1 MTYKL
6 IALDLDGTLLRDDLS
21 ISPRVLSTL
30 ERARQQGILL
40 TLATGRGYPSMRSWV
55 HRLGITTPVIGYQG
69 AIIVDPLSHTPIYQR
84 TFPRS
89 LVTRLCDF
97 ARAYSLSLTI
107 YVNDQIYVEDKRQ
120 SDEFYD
126 KWFGLPHY
134 LVDDLA
140 ASIQAEPTK
149 FIIIGTGEELD
160 RIRPEVERQFGEHL
174 DIVRSHEY
182 FLEGLSSGTNKG
194 QALAWLAERLGIPQQ
209 EVMAIGDSGNDKE
222 MVAWAGLGVAMGN
235 ASAEARRAAKYI
247 APTVDEDGV
256 AEAIERFCLNGKK
269 DK

>member
-21 ISPRVLSTL
+21 MSPRVLSTL
-30 ERARQQGILL
+30 KRARQQGILL
-40 TLATGRGYPSMRSWV
+40 TLATGRGYPSMRDWAQK
-55 HRLGITTPVIGYQG
+55 LDITIPVIGYQG
-69 AIIVDPLSHTPIYQR
+69 AVIVDPQSHTPIYQR

-89 LVTRLCDF
+89 LVARLRDF
-97 ARAYSLSLTI
+97 ARTFSLSLTI
-107 YVNDQIYVEDKRQ
+107 YVNDTVYVEDKRH

-126 KWFGLPHY
+126 KWFGLPY
-134 LVDDLA
+134 QLVDDLA
-140 ASIQAEPTK
+140 AAIQTEPTK

-160 RIRPEVERQFGEHL
+160 RIRPEIEQQFGEQL

-182 FLEGLSSGTNKG
+182 FLEGLAPGANKG
-194 QALAWLAERLGIPQQ
+194 QALAWLTERLGIAQQ

-235 ASAEARRAAKYI
+235 ASAEALSVADYV
-247 APTVDEDGV
+247 APTIDEDGA

-269 DK
+269 GK